1 MECAKRVRVS
11 KDVPI
16 KRKSRG
22 GCLLRFLALGALVV
36 AVLFAIADHYFNL
49 RSNLTYL
56 AFRSTTAPLEV
67 RIADGTWKNASAVSQ
82 HEMDRAL
89 VKMAESNGA
98 TWSRLRVR
106 RKADGPFQQ
115 LAQTCFNAEVNVIEF
130 APQHFQ
136 FATSFKEHFG
146 LTTARERLE
155 TDELVFAI
163 TANFRDP
170 KGKPLGLVFHEGQQR
185 NAPFPAWT
193 GYFFVKDGKPWFGPK
208 TLFEETPGLL
218 TEAAQGYPSVMKN
231 HTVFSYVDLAP
242 NKYFDGEKITYRAV
256 AGMRQN
262 GKIIFILS
270 GNGGVMN
277 VAEAAALAQKLNVQH
292 ATLLDGGRAL
302 QYSLRLSG
310 RTFHFAAYNTE
321 LETRWKLLERQRS
334 PVFIGVRA
342 ELTH

>member
-1 MECAKRVRVS
+1 M
-11 KDVPI
+11 
-16 KRKSRG
+16 
-22 GCLLRFLALGALVV
+22 
-36 AVLFAIADHYFNL
+36 AVLFAISDHYFNL

-56 AFRSTTAPLEV
+56 PFRNTTAPLEV
-67 RIADGTWKNASAVSQ
+67 RIADGTWKSANAVSQ

-98 TWSRLRVR
+98 TWCRLRVR
-106 RKADGPFQQ
+106 RKADGVFQQ
-115 LAQTCFNAEVNVIEF
+115 LAQICFDSEVNVIELP
-130 APQHFQ
+130 PQHFQ

-155 TDELVFAI
+155 TDHLVFAI

-170 KGKPLGLVFHEGQQR
+170 KGKPLGLVVHEGLQR

-208 TLFEETPGLL
+208 TLYDETPGLL
-218 TEAAQGYPSVMKN
+218 TEASQGYPSVMKN

-262 GKIIFILS
+262 GTIVFILS

-302 QYSLRLSG
+302 QYSLQFGGHSLN
-310 RTFHFAAYNTE
+310 FAAYNTV
-321 LETRWKLLERQRS
+321 LDLKWKPLTPQRS
-334 PVFIGVRA
+334 PVFIAVKAVPAG
-342 ELTH
+342 

>member
-1 MECAKRVRVS
+1 M
-11 KDVPI
+11 
-16 KRKSRG
+16 SRG
-22 GCLLRFLALGALVV
+22 GCLLRLLAFAVLAAV
-36 AVLFAIADHYFNL
+36 VLFAIADHYFNL
-49 RSNLTYL
+49 RSNITYL
-56 AFRSTTAPLEV
+56 AFRSTSAPLEV
-67 RIADGTWKNASAVSQ
+67 HFSDGTWKNASTLSH
-82 HEMDRAL
+82 HELDRAL
-89 VKMAESNGA
+89 VKKADANGV
-98 TWSRLRVR
+98 TWSRLRIR
-106 RKADGPFQQ
+106 RKADGVWQH

-136 FATSFKEHFG
+136 FATSFMEHFG
-146 LTTARERLE
+146 LTTARERFE
-155 TDELVFAI
+155 TGGLLFSI

-170 KGKPLGLVFHEGQQR
+170 KGKPLGLVVHEGQQR

-208 TLFEETPGLL
+208 TLYDETPGLL

-262 GKIIFILS
+262 GTIVFILS

-302 QYSLRLSG
+302 QYSLRLAG
-310 RTFHFAAYNTE
+310 RTYHFAAFNTTLDLKWKV
-321 LETRWKLLERQRS
+321 LEPQRS
-334 PVFIGVRA
+334 PVFITVKAASAG
-342 ELTH
+342 

>member
-1 MECAKRVRVS
+1 M
-11 KDVPI
+11 
-16 KRKSRG
+16 
-22 GCLLRFLALGALVV
+22 
-36 AVLFAIADHYFNL
+36 
-49 RSNLTYL
+49 
-56 AFRSTTAPLEV
+56 EV
-67 RIADGTWKNASAVSQ
+67 RLSDGTWKNTNAISH

-89 VKMAESNGA
+89 VKMAESKGA

-106 RKADGPFQQ
+106 RKADGTFQH
-115 LAQTCFNAEVNVIEF
+115 LAQTCFNSEVNVIEF
-130 APQHFQ
+130 TPQHFQ

-155 TDELVFAI
+155 TDDLLFSI

-185 NAPFPAWT
+185 NSPFPAWT

-208 TLFEETPGLL
+208 SLFEESPGVL
-218 TEAAQGYPSVMKN
+218 TEAAQGYPSLMKN

-262 GKIIFILS
+262 GTIIFILS

-302 QYSLRLSG
+302 QYSLRFSG
-310 RTFHFAAYNTE
+310 NTFHFAAFNTG
-321 LETRWKLLERQRS
+321 LNIKWKLLEPQRS
-334 PVFIGVRA
+334 PVFIAVKA
-342 ELTH
+342 TPAS